1 MTPPKQENG
10 IPKWIL
16 PLIIAFV
23 CALAT
28 VGTISIT
35 NAASFASH
43 KESQKTQF
51 QDIKDRLMRIEYKID
66 SNKEH

>member
-28 VGTISIT
+28 IGTISIT
-35 NAASFASH
+35 NAASYTSH
-43 KESQKTQF
+43 KEAQKTQF
-51 QDIKDRLMRIEYKID
+51 EDIKDRLVRIENKLD
-66 SNKEH
+66 SQEK